1 MDYFQKQGYCYVNCY
16 KLMAS
21 GGSKRDPAW
30 EHGILTDGNKNR
42 TICKYC
48 GIVMKSGGVIRLKY
62 HLSIMDPSH
71 NV

>member
-1 MDYFQKQGYCYVNCY
+1 
-16 KLMAS
+16 MAS
-21 GGSKRDPAW
+21 GGSKREPAW
-30 EHGILTDGNKNR
+30 EHGISIDDNKHR

-62 HLSIMDPSH
+62 HLSVMDPSH